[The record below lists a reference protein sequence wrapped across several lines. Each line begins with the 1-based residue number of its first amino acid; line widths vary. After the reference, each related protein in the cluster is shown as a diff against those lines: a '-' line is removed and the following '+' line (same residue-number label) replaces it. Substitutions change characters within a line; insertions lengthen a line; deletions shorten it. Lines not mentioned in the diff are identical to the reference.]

1 MQRGTRCLSLV
12 LIQFFLTA
20 FTSIYMYLFHLYQI
34 NAAFS
39 ILPLVGYSNTIGD
52 NALEIIQWKNIY
64 DKDPVKRE
72 MDQM

>member
-1 MQRGTRCLSLV
+1 
-12 LIQFFLTA
+12 
-20 FTSIYMYLFHLYQI
+20 MYLFHLYQI